1 MEGQNWW
8 SEGQPQ
14 KPHNFLNTGETPISG
29 YKLLAGAAFGRN
41 KLCPSPAVFHLGGH
55 FLANNTGAL
64 AFAQPQVVLQLL

>member
-1 MEGQNWW
+1 M
-8 SEGQPQ
+8 
-14 KPHNFLNTGETPISG
+14 PISG

-41 KLCPSPAVFHLGGH
+41 ELCPSPAVFHLGGH